1 MTEGG
6 PRGTKTGA
14 AEPPAKAGSTERRKR
29 LPLVGLA
36 FGVWATL
43 PPFVGPSLAVA
54 RRVEIADHFVPGVI
68 VLLVALAA
76 LVVCRR
82 PTDPAA
88 TPMLLGGLTVAMAG
102 LWMTATH
109 VPLVAQALRDE
120 VAMGSAAYHT
130 APGVAV
136 LALGLVWAGAY
147 WSDAA

>member
-1 MTEGG
+1 M
-6 PRGTKTGA
+6 
-14 AEPPAKAGSTERRKR
+14 RRR
-29 LPLVGLA
+29 LPFVGLV
-36 FGVWATL
+36 FGVWASL

-68 VLLVALAA
+68 LLLVALAA
-76 LVVCRR
+76 LVASRR
-82 PTDPAA
+82 SAAPPA
-88 TPMLLGGLTVAMAG
+88 TPMLLGGLTIALSG

-136 LALGLVWAGAY
+136 LALGVVWAGAY